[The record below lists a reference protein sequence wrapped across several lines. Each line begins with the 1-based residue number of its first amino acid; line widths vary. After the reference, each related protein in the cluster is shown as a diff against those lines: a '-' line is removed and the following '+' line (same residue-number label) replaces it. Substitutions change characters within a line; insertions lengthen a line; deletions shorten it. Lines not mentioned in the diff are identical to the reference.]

1 MSPPTACAS
10 SSTACT
16 RRGGPSA
23 SSRAASTRSSTRSP
37 SASASTS
44 GARTVSRSTAGALTG
59 RVDGPI
65 VDATAKAAALEEWA
79 ADAGVPLSGTV
90 AVGDGANDLLMLD
103 RAALGVAFSAKP
115 AVRRHADVAI
125 DRPDLSGVLA
135 LVGLR
140 GSARAARRL
149 GDPSELATARASRFY
164 NDRMSSRTV
173 ARSLAIAGLT
183 ALLAATASQAAGAM
197 TMSPPESTGSLVDR
211 IALPNGFQPE
221 GIAIDAQGTAYV
233 GSLADGDIYAADV
246 RSGEGE
252 VIIQGPGTPSVGLKV
267 DQRGRLFIAGGPT
280 GTARVVD
287 IDTGELLADY
297 QLTDE
302 PVVRERRRPHPV
314 HAAWFTD
321 SMQAQLYMVPLGP
334 GGALPDADEI
344 ETLPLTGEWVQQRGV
359 QRERHRA
366 DPRQAGAARH
376 PVGHGHP
383 VPGRSRRPAWPPR
396 SISAVPR

>member
-1 MSPPTACAS
+1 
-10 SSTACT
+10 
-16 RRGGPSA
+16 
-23 SSRAASTRSSTRSP
+23 
-37 SASASTS
+37 
-44 GARTVSRSTAGALTG
+44 
-59 RVDGPI
+59 
-65 VDATAKAAALEEWA
+65 
-79 ADAGVPLSGTV
+79 
-90 AVGDGANDLLMLD
+90 
-103 RAALGVAFSAKP
+103 
-115 AVRRHADVAI
+115 
-125 DRPDLSGVLA
+125 
-135 LVGLR
+135 
-140 GSARAARRL
+140 
-149 GDPSELATARASRFY
+149 
-164 NDRMSSRTV
+164 MSSRTV

-183 ALLAATASQAAGAM
+183 ALLAATASQSAGAM

-302 PVVRERRRPHPV
+302 PSFVNDVVLTQS
-314 HAAWFTD
+314 AAWFTD

-334 GGALPDADEI
+334 GGALPDDDEI
-344 ETLPLTGEWVQQRGV
+344 ETLPLTGEWVQQSGFNANGIAQTPDKQALLVIQSVTGILYRVDPETGV
-359 QRERHRA
+359 ATAVDLGGVSLTDGDGLLVVGRTLYVVQNLLNTVAVIQLEPSGTSGVLVEQLTSPEFQVPTTVDVYA
-366 DPRQAGAARH
+366 NSLFLPNARF
-376 PVGHGHP
+376 GT
-383 VPGRSRRPAWPPR
+383 PPTPETTYQVTR
-396 SISAVPR
+396 IDR